1 MKIFTLV
8 NDKTEQKS
16 EDNALPAIVYLML
29 LWTDKPL
36 FHFIPFTLAIALFL
50 NSLDKYSSAEY

>member
-29 LWTDKPL
+29 L
-36 FHFIPFTLAIALFL
+36 
-50 NSLDKYSSAEY
+50 